1 MLDYLSFQLGQIS
14 PDNKPLPTVI
24 LGAAWA
30 ILTHHFGAFPA
41 SNPVF
46 WVSIF
51 WAMDWILGSC
61 VAIKTHNWSPRRS
74 FHGILKWLLWMAVL
88 TVAWGIRDMGF
99 LGCTLIGGMI
109 LAYLAALKFSGEHI
123 GGRPL
128 LWLGFF
134 CVLGGLQFLT
144 TGVIAELLIRIYY
157 NRGEIAP
164 YHTSQAAPLDTN
176 QAWHRQK

>member
-14 PDNKPLPTVI
+14 PDNRTLPTIV

-30 ILTHHFGAFPA
+30 LLSHHFGAFPA
-41 SNPVF
+41 SSPVF

-61 VAIKTHNWSPRRS
+61 VALKTHNWSPRRS

-99 LGCTLIGGMI
+99 LGCTMIGGMI
-109 LAYLAALKFSGEHI
+109 EVAIMLTEGSSVMRNCAILSNNPKAQRLLNKFADAADQKL
-123 GGRPL
+123 
-128 LWLGFF
+128 
-134 CVLGGLQFLT
+134 
-144 TGVIAELLIRIYY
+144 
-157 NRGEIAP
+157 
-164 YHTSQAAPLDTN
+164 SQLEARLSQVENATPSAN
-176 QAWHRQK
+176 GKP

>member
-1 MLDYLSFQLGQIS
+1 LLDYLSFQLGQIS
-14 PDNKPLPTVI
+14 PDNRTLPTIV
-24 LGAAWA
+24 LGALWGV
-30 ILTHHFGAFPA
+30 LTHHFGSFPA

-99 LGCTLIGGMI
+99 LGCTMIGGMI
-109 LAYLAALKFSGEHI
+109 EVAIMLTEGSSVMRNCAILSNNPKAQRLLNKFADAADEKLSQLEARLSHVENSTPSAN
-123 GGRPL
+123 GRP
-128 LWLGFF
+128 
-134 CVLGGLQFLT
+134 
-144 TGVIAELLIRIYY
+144 
-157 NRGEIAP
+157 
-164 YHTSQAAPLDTN
+164 
-176 QAWHRQK
+176 

>member
-30 ILTHHFGAFPA
+30 ILTTHFGAFPA

-109 LAYLAALKFSGEHI
+109 EVAIMLTEGSSVMRNCAILSNNPNAQRLLNKFADAADQKL
-123 GGRPL
+123 
-128 LWLGFF
+128 
-134 CVLGGLQFLT
+134 
-144 TGVIAELLIRIYY
+144 
-157 NRGEIAP
+157 
-164 YHTSQAAPLDTN
+164 SQLEARLSQVENATPSAN
-176 QAWHRQK
+176 GKP